1 MIITMNQLIKFYQE
15 NGIFSNKVLPLKGA
29 FKLNRIKKDIEKDFT
44 FYQEKFK
51 EILEKYAQRDEA
63 GNIKFSDNGEKILIK
78 EGLITECS
86 KELED
91 LNSMEIEIDNYD
103 FNIEELGDID
113 CTPEELEILMPFL
126 S

>member
-1 MIITMNQLIKFYQE
+1 MIITMNQLIKFYKE

-63 GNIKFSDNGEKILIK
+63 GNIKFSDNGEQILIK

>member
-1 MIITMNQLIKFYQE
+1 MIITMNQLIKFYKE

-63 GNIKFSDNGEKILIK
+63 GNIKFSDDGEQILIK

>member
-63 GNIKFSDNGEKILIK
+63 GNIKFSDDGEQILIK

>member
-1 MIITMNQLIKFYQE
+1 MNQLIKFYQE

-63 GNIKFSDNGEKILIK
+63 GNIKFSDNGEQILIK

>member
-63 GNIKFSDNGEKILIK
+63 GNIKFSDNGEQILIK

>member
-63 GNIKFSDNGEKILIK
+63 GNIKFSDNGEQILIK
-78 EGLITECS
+78 EGLIAECS